1 MCFLVFFGFFCF
13 VVIAMGMFLEEDTRN
28 AGAALS
34 SASLSS
40 TTTGVGMISMRVHV
54 SRKRKIRT
62 NNFAKR
68 GEIRSSTA
76 VKRVPTSAIPPSM
89 VRMVVVVVV
98 AGWVASGVDGRA
110 VRSFVLVLVLVLIF
124 VAFVV
129 VGGTSIFSDPSARSD
144 INLSR

>member
-76 VKRVPTSAIPPSM
+76 VKRVPTSDIPPSM
-89 VRMVVVVVV
+89 VRMVVV
-98 AGWVASGVDGRA
+98 AGWVSGVVGGRA
-110 VRSFVLVLVLVLIF
+110 GRSFVWVLVLVLVVF

-129 VGGTSIFSDPSARSD
+129 VVVSGTISSSS
-144 INLSR
+144 